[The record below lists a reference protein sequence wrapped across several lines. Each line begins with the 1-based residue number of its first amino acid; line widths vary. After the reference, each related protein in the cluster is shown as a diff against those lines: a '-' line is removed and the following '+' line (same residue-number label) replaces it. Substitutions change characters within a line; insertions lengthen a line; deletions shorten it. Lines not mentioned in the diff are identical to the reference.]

1 MYIYET
7 GLIGK
12 AVRQKIDNAKSSV
25 QSGDG
30 SSESFSEI
38 LKSMMTDTSAAPKT
52 VGLYSGAGSKAQPSG
67 DALIY
72 ALRNAELDSNSAAV
86 ISSLGLSS
94 YTGIGGTSALETAAN
109 ELKSSVGSLS
119 ALKEADKATALPL
132 LYSFTEKYNSL
143 LTALEVS
150 SSVSAK
156 MYALGLKTAAESNS
170 EALAAAGITERDN
183 GRLDFTA
190 ENYESLELNGFLSSI
205 SSSASLIS
213 TYASS
218 ASGTDTGLLSAFSD
232 EDEGISASYLSLLS
246 SIM

>member
-12 AVRQKIDNAKSSV
+12 AVRQKIENAKSSV
-25 QSGDG
+25 HGGGG

-38 LKSMMTDTSAAPKT
+38 LKSMMTDTNAAPKT
-52 VGLYSGAGSKAQPSG
+52 VGLYSSAGSKAQPSG

-94 YTGIGGTSALETAAN
+94 YTGTGGTSALETAAN
-109 ELKSSVGSLS
+109 ELKSSAGSLS

-132 LYSFTEKYNSL
+132 LYGFTEKYNSL

-156 MYALGLKTAAESNS
+156 MYALGLKTAAEGNS
-170 EALAAAGITERDN
+170 EALAAAGITAGDN
-183 GRLDFTA
+183 GRLEFTA
-190 ENYESLELNGFLSSI
+190 ENYESLELSGFLGSI

-213 TYASS
+213 TYAS
-218 ASGTDTGLLSAFSD
+218 ATAGTGTGLLSAFDD
-232 EDEGISASYLSLLS
+232 EDGISANYLSLMS
-246 SIM
+246 SLM

>member
-12 AVRQKIDNAKSSV
+12 AVRQKIENAKSAA
-25 QSGDG
+25 QGGDG

-38 LKSMMTDTSAAPKT
+38 LKSMMTDTNAEPKT
-52 VGLYSGAGSKAQPSG
+52 VGLYSNTGSKARPSG

-109 ELKSSVGSLS
+109 ELKSSAESIS
-119 ALKEADKATALPL
+119 ALKEADEATVLPL
-132 LYSFTEKYNSL
+132 LYGFTEKYNSL

-156 MYALGLKTAAESNS
+156 MYALGLKTAVQSNN
-170 EALAAAGITERDN
+170 EALATAGINERDN

-190 ENYESLELNGFLSSI
+190 ESFEKLDLNGFLGSI

-213 TYASS
+213 TYASTT
-218 ASGTDTGLLSAFSD
+218 AGTSTGLLSAFD
-232 EDEGISASYLSLLS
+232 DDGITADYLSLIS
-246 SIM
+246 SLM

>member
-12 AVRQKIDNAKSSV
+12 AVRQKIENARSSV
-25 QSGDG
+25 QSGEG

-38 LKSMMTDTSAAPKT
+38 LKSMMTNTSAAPET
-52 VGLYSGAGSKAQPSG
+52 VGLYSNTGSKVRPSG

-109 ELKSSVGSLS
+109 ELKSSAASLS
-119 ALKEADKATALPL
+119 ALKEEDKATALPL
-132 LYSFTEKYNSL
+132 LYGFTEKYNSL

-156 MYALGLKTAAESNS
+156 MYALGLKTAVQSNN
-170 EALAAAGITERDN
+170 EALAAAGINERDN

-190 ENYESLELNGFLSSI
+190 ESFEKLDLNGFLGSI

-213 TYASS
+213 TYASTT
-218 ASGTDTGLLSAFSD
+218 AGTSTGLLSAFD
-232 EDEGISASYLSLLS
+232 DKDGISSGYFSLLS

>member
-12 AVRQKIDNAKSSV
+12 AVRQKIENAKSAAHG
-25 QSGDG
+25 GDG
-30 SSESFSEI
+30 SSESFSEV
-38 LKSMMTDTSAAPKT
+38 LKSMMTDTNAEPKT
-52 VGLYSGAGSKAQPSG
+52 VGLYSSGSSSAQPSG
-67 DALIY
+67 DAIIY
-72 ALRNAELDSNSAAV
+72 ALRNAELDSTSAAV

-109 ELKSSVGSLS
+109 ELKSSAAGLS

-132 LYSFTEKYNSL
+132 LYGFTEKYNSL

-170 EALAAAGITERDN
+170 ESLTAAGITERDN

-190 ENYESLELNGFLSSI
+190 ENYEGLELSGFLGSI
-205 SSSASLIS
+205 ASSASLIS
-213 TYASS
+213 TYAS
-218 ASGTDTGLLSAFSD
+218 AVSGTSTGLLSAFD
-232 EDEGISASYLSLLS
+232 DDEGISANYLSLMS
-246 SIM
+246 SLM

>member
-12 AVRQKIDNAKSSV
+12 AVRQKIENAKSAA
-25 QSGDG
+25 QGGEG

-38 LKSMMTDTSAAPKT
+38 LKSMMTNTSAAPKT
-52 VGLYSGAGSKAQPSG
+52 VGLYSSGNSSAQPSG

-72 ALRNAELDSNSAAV
+72 ALRNAELDSTSAAV

-109 ELKSSVGSLS
+109 ELKSSAESLS
-119 ALKEADKATALPL
+119 AIKDGDKATALPL

-143 LTALEVS
+143 LAALEVS

-156 MYALGLKTAAESNS
+156 MYALGLKTAVQSNG
-170 EALAAAGITERDN
+170 EALAAAGISERDN

-190 ENYESLELNGFLSSI
+190 EKYESLELSGFLSSI

-213 TYASS
+213 TYASTT
-218 ASGTDTGLLSAFSD
+218 AGTSTGLLSAFDD
-232 EDEGISASYLSLLS
+232 ENGISSGYFSLLS
-246 SIM
+246 NIM

>member
-12 AVRQKIDNAKSSV
+12 AVRQKIENAKSAA
-25 QSGDG
+25 QGGGG

-38 LKSMMTDTSAAPKT
+38 LKSMMTDTNAAPKT
-52 VGLYSGAGSKAQPSG
+52 VGLYSSGNFSAQPSG

-72 ALRNAELDSNSAAV
+72 ALRNAELDSTSAAV

-109 ELKSSVGSLS
+109 ELKSSAESLLS
-119 ALKEADKATALPL
+119 AKDADKATALPL
-132 LYSFTEKYNSL
+132 LYGFTEKYNSL

-170 EALAAAGITERDN
+170 EALAAAGITGRDN
-183 GRLDFTA
+183 GRLEFTA
-190 ENYESLELNGFLSSI
+190 ESYEKADLSSFLSSI

-213 TYASS
+213 TYAS
-218 ASGTDTGLLSAFSD
+218 ATAGTSTGLLSAFDD
-232 EDEGISASYLSLLS
+232 EDGISANYLSLMS
-246 SIM
+246 SLM

>member
-12 AVRQKIDNAKSSV
+12 AVRQKIENAKSSV
-25 QSGDG
+25 KGEGG

-38 LKSMMTDTSAAPKT
+38 LKSMMTDTSAEPKT
-52 VGLYSGAGSKAQPSG
+52 VGLYSSANASAQPSG

-72 ALRNAELDSNSAAV
+72 ALRNAEIDGTSAAV

-94 YTGIGGTSALETAAN
+94 YTGTGGTSALETAAN
-109 ELKSSVGSLS
+109 ELKNSAVSLS
-119 ALKEADKATALPL
+119 SLKDGDKAAALPL
-132 LYSFTEKYNSL
+132 LYGFTERYNSL

-170 EALAAAGITERDN
+170 EALAAAGIAARDN

-190 ENYESLELNGFLSSI
+190 ENYEKAELSGFLSSVT
-205 SSSASLIS
+205 SSASLIS
-213 TYASS
+213 TYAAATTGTSS
-218 ASGTDTGLLSAFSD
+218 GLLSSFGD
-232 EDEGISASYLSLLS
+232 DEGISADYLSLMS
-246 SIM
+246 SLM

>member
-12 AVRQKIDNAKSSV
+12 AVRQKIENAKSSV
-25 QSGDG
+25 KGEGG

-38 LKSMMTDTSAAPKT
+38 LKSMMTDTSAEPKT
-52 VGLYSGAGSKAQPSG
+52 MGLYSSTNTSAQPSG

-72 ALRNAELDSNSAAV
+72 ALRNAEIDGTSAAV

-94 YTGIGGTSALETAAN
+94 YTGTGGTSALETAAN
-109 ELKSSVGSLS
+109 ELKNSAVSLS
-119 ALKEADKATALPL
+119 SLKDGDKAAALPL
-132 LYSFTEKYNSL
+132 LYGFTERYNSL

-170 EALAAAGITERDN
+170 EALAAAGIAARDN

-190 ENYESLELNGFLSSI
+190 ENYEKAELSGFLSSVT
-205 SSSASLIS
+205 SSASLIS
-213 TYASS
+213 TYAAATTGTSS
-218 ASGTDTGLLSAFSD
+218 GLLSSFGD
-232 EDEGISASYLSLLS
+232 DEGISADYLSLMS
-246 SIM
+246 SLM